1 MYIEKVNIKNI
12 RSIRDFEMVFSEPAG
27 WHVLIGDNGS
37 GKSSVVRSIAATLIG
52 PEQITA
58 VLPVWEDWLSK
69 GQEDGE
75 IHLELLPDWEVD
87 SIGRGQPPKNKLI
100 VNRFTLKKT
109 ENGKVKLST
118 NIYQKTLSPRNY
130 NWGDNSGWFSVAYGP
145 FRRFTGGDER
155 KNKVFHASPKAGAHL
170 SVFGEDVALSEALDW
185 LKELDNKRL
194 REKEEYLKE
203 SGNFTIEEPQ
213 QTYISANALILDKL
227 KRFINESGLLPH
239 NAQFS
244 DFDVNGNVIFVDG
257 RGNLIPIVEMS
268 DGYRSVLSMILE
280 LIRQLIATYGASK
293 VFNSD
298 FEEGK
303 ISLSGVV
310 LIDEIDAHLHPTW
323 QTRIGEWFTKYFPNI
338 QFIVTTHSP
347 LICRACENGSI
358 WRLTAPGSD
367 ENHGEI
373 TGIEKDKL
381 ISGNILDAYGTELFG
396 QSPVRSVKSDEM
408 LEKLGKL
415 NIEYALGKITEEED
429 KERRKL
435 QKILSTDD
443 PIGF

>member
-1 MYIEKVNIKNI
+1 MYLQKITIQNI
-12 RSIRDFEMVFSEPAG
+12 RSIRAFEMAFSEPAG

-58 VLPVWEDWLSK
+58 VLPVWEDWLTK
-69 GQEDGE
+69 GQESGQ
-75 IHLELLPDWEVD
+75 IHLELLPDWTVD
-87 SIGRGQPPKNKLI
+87 SIGRGQPPKNKHI
-100 VNRFTLKKT
+100 ENQFILKKS
-109 ENGKVKLST
+109 ENGKVKLIT

-185 LKELDNKRL
+185 LKELDNRRL
-194 REKEEYLKE
+194 REKEEHLKE
-203 SGNFTIEEPQ
+203 SGFSTLEEPQ
-213 QTYISANALILDKL
+213 QAYISPNALILEKL
-227 KRFINESGLLPH
+227 KIFINESGLLPH
-239 NAQFS
+239 NAQFH
-244 DFDVNGNVIFVDG
+244 DFDVSGNPVFKDG
-257 RGNLIPIVEMS
+257 RGHLIPVVEMS
-268 DGYRSVLSMILE
+268 DGYRSILSMILE
-280 LIRQLIATYGASK
+280 LIRQLILTYGPEK
-293 VFNSD
+293 VFNGD
-298 FEEGK
+298 FEAGK
-303 ISLSGVV
+303 ITLSGVV

-323 QTRIGEWFTKYFPNI
+323 QTRIGEWFTRYFPNI

-347 LICRACENGSI
+347 LVCRACDKGSI
-358 WRLTAPGSD
+358 WRLTAPGS
-367 ENHGEI
+367 EEEHGEI
-373 TGIEKDKL
+373 TGIEKDRL

-396 QSPVRSVKSDEM
+396 ASPVRSAKSNKMRER
-408 LEKLGKL
+408 LGKL
-415 NIEYALGKITEEED
+415 NIEYALGNITEEDES
-429 KERRKL
+429 ERQKL